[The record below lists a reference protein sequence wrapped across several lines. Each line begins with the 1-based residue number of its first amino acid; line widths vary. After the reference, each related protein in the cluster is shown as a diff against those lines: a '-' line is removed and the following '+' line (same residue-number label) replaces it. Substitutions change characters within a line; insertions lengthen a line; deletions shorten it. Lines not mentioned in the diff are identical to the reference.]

1 MKSWQLQIDEDG
13 VVTLPDDLMTEAGW
27 TVGDVLHYID
37 NYDGSY
43 SIVKEDLTNFIKKGI
58 INNGQDK
65 NS

>member
-27 TVGDVLHYID
+27 TAGDVLHYID